1 MRTIITN
8 LSEQL
13 FLNRLD
19 SMCTKHN
26 KFDKGYT
33 NQNVF
38 VVKKNQKTFRIGRH
52 LADIPFSRYDG
63 YFSDFIYGKYI
74 VNSSGKVE
82 INYRFGR
89 PIVFIIPD
97 IIICLVALPI
107 FVCVLYDTIFNAYYQ
122 WGGLFVSMIFSFI
135 GLFNLFSYSKK
146 NRNVLE
152 EHLCKICFP
161 NNWENQAF

>member
-1 MRTIITN
+1 MKIIITN
-8 LSEQL
+8 LSEQR

-33 NQNVF
+33 MLNVF
-38 VVKKNQKTFRIGRH
+38 VVKRNQKTFRIGRH

-63 YFSDFIYGKYI
+63 YCKDFIYGKYI

-82 INYRFGR
+82 LNYRFGR
-89 PIVFIIPD
+89 PISFIILHV
-97 IIICLVALPI
+97 IICLMALPI
-107 FVCVLYDTIFNAYYQ
+107 FICVLYDTIFNACYQ
-122 WGGLFVSMIFSFI
+122 WGGLFVTMLFSFI

-146 NRNVLE
+146 DRNVLE

-161 NNWENQAF
+161 NN